1 MFLLCVIVLVFAGIG
16 LLSAGRYVQDEYL
29 LRGISTI
36 PKVLL
41 STLSKHDRYRDD
53 RQVAQNIIDSYMAVN
68 EYRKL
73 LVSYNQSTSNDY
85 DFAVRD
91 LDKVLR
97 KHKSI
102 ARRYRSSHAYSE
114 DKRRVNLKLGNL
126 EDEVTAIENSTST
139 SLQSLKKIMKE
150 NVVDVEKNNEAL
162 TIHKENL
169 RKCDIVRL
177 YNHKAIPLR
186 DLSISLMNMLDNL
199 KGKQGMEKS
208 KLEVLEQL
216 RELSRVIDVSVEA
229 LPTYDSKAYVEN
241 KIKINRN
248 FLQELKN
255 TSYVDILQ
263 IEKDVK

>member
-1 MFLLCVIVLVFAGIG
+1 MFLLHVLLLLLAGVG
-16 LLSAGRYVQDEYL
+16 LLSVGRYVQDAYL
-29 LRGISTI
+29 LRGSSTI

-41 STLSKHDRYRDD
+41 STLSKHDRYRED
-53 RQVAQNIIDSYMAVN
+53 RKVAQNIIDSYMAVN

-73 LVSYNQSTSNDY
+73 LVSYIQTTGSNY

-91 LDKVLR
+91 LDIVLR

-102 ARRYRSSHAYSE
+102 ARRYRSSCAYSE
-114 DKRRVNLKLGNL
+114 DRRRANLRLGNL
-126 EDEVTAIENSTST
+126 EDEVRAIENSTST
-139 SLQSLKKIMKE
+139 NLQSLKNIMKE
-150 NVVDVEKNNEAL
+150 GMVDTERNYEAL

-186 DLSISLMNMLDNL
+186 DLSTSLVGMLDNL

-208 KLEVLEQL
+208 KIEVLEQL

-248 FLQELKN
+248 LLQELKN
-255 TSYVDILQ
+255 TNYVDILQ
-263 IEKDVK
+263 IEAAKK

>member
-1 MFLLCVIVLVFAGIG
+1 MFFLVIILFLFAGIG
-16 LLSAGRYVQDEYL
+16 LLNAVNYLQDEYL
-29 LRGISTI
+29 LRGISTT

-41 STLSKHDRYRDD
+41 STLNKHDRYRDD
-53 RQVAQNIIDSYMAVN
+53 RQVAQNIIDSYMAIN

-73 LVSYNQSTSNDY
+73 LVSYSKSTGNDY

-91 LDKVLR
+91 LDKVLI

-102 ARRYRSSHAYSE
+102 ARRYRSSSAYSE
-114 DKRRVNLKLGNL
+114 DKSRVNLKLGNL

-150 NVVDVEKNNEAL
+150 NVVDAEKNNEAL

-186 DLSISLMNMLDNL
+186 DLSISLVDMLDNL

-216 RELSRVIDVSVEA
+216 KELSRVIDVSVEA

-248 FLQELKN
+248 LLQELKN